1 MKIDFYWDGLP
12 LLVAVGGI
20 LLVWRHDALVLRL
33 LDFLIVGYGLF
44 TACRSVVVFVER
56 HRGN

>member
-1 MKIDFYWDGLP
+1 MKIDFYWDSLP

-33 LDFLIVGYGLF
+33 LDFFLVGYALWA
-44 TACRSVVVFVER
+44 ACRSVVVFVER
-56 HRGN
+56 RRSK